1 MALTGTA
8 TPAVQADIR
17 QSLGL
22 RADAHVHAASHDRV
36 NLTYAVHIKTNS
48 MARHLTAA
56 LVGHESCIVYCPTRA
71 LAEEA
76 TATLRAAGVTAVDC
90 YHAGLTI
97 EQRRSVHERFMHD
110 ELTCV
115 CATVAFGTTEYVIFL
130 GYSPPCERI
139 TFYLICFDSAQEWA
153 STRPRFVA

>member
-1 MALTGTA
+1 MLLNIGSCRYGKLGQLRQRFPSVPVMALTGTA

-76 TATLRAAGVTAVDC
+76 TATLRAAGVAAVDC

-115 CATVAFGTTEYVIFL
+115 CATVAFGTSEF
-130 GYSPPCERI
+130 
-139 TFYLICFDSAQEWA
+139 A
-153 STRPRFVA
+153 FV